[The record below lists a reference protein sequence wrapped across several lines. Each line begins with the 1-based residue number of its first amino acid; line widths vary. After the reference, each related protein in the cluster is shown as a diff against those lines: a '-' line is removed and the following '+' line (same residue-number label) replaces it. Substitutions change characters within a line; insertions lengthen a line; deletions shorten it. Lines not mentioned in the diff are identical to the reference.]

1 MCTYRTHSAHLNP
14 GAFTLLCPSLS
25 CVTGPGVCRCW
36 YSCELPCV
44 CCETVAPRLPLK
56 ETELPNE
63 LLLWAANV
71 HPSPSICSS
80 KQPLSSTHTSETQLP
95 LFYPSLI
102 HFNTNS
108 NSIHSS
114 WTCVSDSG
122 TVWDFHAIL
131 HLAFFPI
138 HKTCIFLNLF
148 FYLFIY
154 IAIYFILY
162 YYTGL
167 EFRILPI
174 KLLFYGIFDQT
185 NAALMSKRD
194 FF

>member
-25 CVTGPGVCRCW
+25 CVTGPGVRRCW
-36 YSCELPCV
+36 YSCESLCV
-44 CCETVAPRLPLK
+44 CCEAVVPRLPLK

-80 KQPLSSTHTSETQLP
+80 KQTLSSTHTSKTQLP

-114 WTCVSDSG
+114 WTCVSDSD
-122 TVWDFHAIL
+122 TVCDFHVIL
-131 HLAFFPI
+131 HLTFFSHPQNM
-138 HKTCIFLNLF
+138 HFLKSLFLNLF
-148 FYLFIY
+148 IY
-154 IAIYFILY
+154 IVICFILY
-162 YYTGL
+162 YY
-167 EFRILPI
+167 
-174 KLLFYGIFDQT
+174 Y
-185 NAALMSKRD
+185 
-194 FF
+194 